1 MKWTDDE
8 YMTDKI
14 INDIKQGKFS
24 QEVALLMYMKLSNI
38 QPLTKAQMPKVYLN
52 NPN

>member
-1 MKWTDDE
+1 MKWTDDD

-14 INDIKQGKFS
+14 INDLKNNNFS
-24 QEVALLMYMKLSNI
+24 EDVALVMYMKLSNI
-38 QPLTKAQMPKVYLN
+38 QPLTRAQMPKAYLN